1 MAFSAA
7 AFVLVPGPLA
17 RVLTDRPEVIVEAV
31 ALVQVAAVF
40 QLFDGLQVVGAGA
53 LRGIG
58 ETRSTLIANVIGHF
72 VIGLPLAIVLTFYAG
87 FGATGLWWGLSAGL
101 ITVGV
106 ALSVRFFVIA
116 RGELKRS

>member
-1 MAFSAA
+1 M
-7 AFVLVPGPLA
+7 
-17 RVLTDRPEVIVEAV
+17 
-31 ALVQVAAVF
+31 LVQVAAVF

-72 VIGLPLAIVLTFYAG
+72 VIGLPLAIGLTFHAG
-87 FGATGLWWGLSAGL
+87 LGAKGLWWGLSAGL
-101 ITVGV
+101 TTVGV
-106 ALSVRFFVIA
+106 ALSARFFMIA